1 MASYNFYLK
10 NKSAKKA
17 TGIYLQFDD
26 GTNRHKLYIEESIHP
41 KNWNAEKREMR
52 KSVDGFADFN
62 AKLDKIQRNCKAIHT
77 ALTLDGK
84 FTVETLREK
93 FKNYLNELN
102 NKVAENTSGANQT
115 IDTLPKF
122 VKSYIE
128 SVESIKQKNTILHN
142 RQTLNLLIEFEKT
155 KKRKL
160 TFERI
165 NLDFYND
172 FIAFLTET
180 KRYSPNTIGKHIANI
195 KLFLN
200 EAYERGVNLKFDYKS
215 KRFKVTKETVES
227 IYLTESEIETIY
239 NHDFS
244 KNRRLEQT
252 RDLFIVGCYTGLRF
266 SDFSELT
273 ANNISEGFISVV
285 TQKTK
290 EKVTIPVHPTLL
302 EILKKYSESAKGLPR
317 LISNQRM
324 NDYLKEIGREVGLSE
339 QLIRTRTNGGLK
351 VQTKVKKYELL
362 TTHTARRSF
371 ATNLYKSGF
380 PSISIMKITGHKT
393 EKAFMTYI
401 KISQEENA
409 EKLREHWGKMVKLK
423 VG

>member
-10 NKSAKKA
+10 NKTAKKA

-93 FKNYLNELN
+93 FKTYLNELN

-115 IDTLPKF
+115 FDTLPIF
-122 VKSYIE
+122 VKSYIQ
-128 SVESIKQKNTILHN
+128 SVESIKKKNTILHN
-142 RQTLNLLIEFEKT
+142 RQTLNLLIEFEKV
-155 KKRKL
+155 KRRKI

-172 FIAFLTET
+172 FNAFLTES

-200 EAYERGVNLKFDYKS
+200 EASERGINLKFDYKS

-227 IYLTESEIETIY
+227 IYLTDSEIETIY

-273 ANNISEGFISVV
+273 ANNISDGFISVV

-302 EILKKYSESAKGLPR
+302 RIFEKYSDSAKGLPR
-317 LISNQRM
+317 PISNQKM

-409 EKLREHWGKMVKLK
+409 EKLREHWAKSVKLK
-423 VG
+423 IV